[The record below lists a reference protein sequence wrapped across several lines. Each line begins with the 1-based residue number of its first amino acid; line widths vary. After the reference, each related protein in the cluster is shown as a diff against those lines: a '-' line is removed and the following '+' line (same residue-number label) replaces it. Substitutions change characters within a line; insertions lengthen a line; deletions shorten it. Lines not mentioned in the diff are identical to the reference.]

1 VHLYSVSTWHSSQ
14 VFRLLTKDQRATLP
28 TRLFHMWSYSTSN
41 PVSTQMG
48 DHLRAGILS
57 RYVTSHRRQLS
68 LLPSVGREMST
79 VRWCSAAGSKYNGSF
94 DSWINVWVAVKTVW
108 SLVNKCRSGY
118 RPHCEVTEA
127 HVRVCARMC
136 VWRNGY
142 LLPYW
147 TGIQCDYSSV
157 DVPFRGWV

>member
-1 VHLYSVSTWHSSQ
+1 MHLYSVSTWHSSQ

-48 DHLRAGILS
+48 DHFRAGILS

-94 DSWINVWVAVKTVW
+94 HSWINVWVAGKTVW
-108 SLVNKCRSGY
+108 SLVNTCRSWAFWRWVSRLSPSLWGD
-118 RPHCEVTEA
+118 RGTRACVCA
-127 HVRVCARMC
+127 HVRV
-136 VWRNGY
+136 
-142 LLPYW
+142 
-147 TGIQCDYSSV
+147 T
-157 DVPFRGWV
+157 